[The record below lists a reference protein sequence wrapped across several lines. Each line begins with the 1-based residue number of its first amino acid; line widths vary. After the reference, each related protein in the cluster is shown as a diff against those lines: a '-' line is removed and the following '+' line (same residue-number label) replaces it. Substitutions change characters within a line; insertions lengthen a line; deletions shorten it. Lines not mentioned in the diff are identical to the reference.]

1 MELVLG
7 EFDKRFNYHFYGDKK
22 TNLPSKP
29 EWFFS
34 QLSCWAENNLEYFEV
49 YLQPFVDEVLF
60 LFLINIKILKIFL
73 GKIKG
78 F

>member
-49 YLQPFVDEVLF
+49 YLQPFVDEVFSFENNF
-60 LFLINIKILKIFL
+60 LDFF
-73 GKIKG
+73 GG
-78 F
+78 PF